1 VERAETYLRLLA
13 EREIRGRTDLHRLR
27 RAAATLADAGAVDEA
42 TIATIMDGAEMGS
55 VVRSG
60 SVQFPRQIPRI
71 RPVPAADDGEWR
83 VVPVGQAIT
92 ARTGVLVVSAV
103 VRTGRGVFL
112 AAMGPGG
119 EQVPLEDLVAL
130 TAVDDRGNLYGF
142 SRDCPAA
149 LELSPPPPED
159 IQWLTIKDDD
169 TERRTVDLTTPAAPL
184 AAKPADGSLA
194 ERLLIRRAEATLA
207 AAARTGV
214 AARTAGFTPGG
225 ASFGETAEVLR
236 ETGLLAADSQV
247 PAQLAALCQQLG
259 LSSAGLP
266 TATELPEPWHDVL
279 ARISRRHRHAAP
291 EVDPITPLA
300 IYLPD
305 VNDVRILL
313 TGLNGSRLYMIA
325 QDRAPARYSAWS
337 RVAWTHGPRPAL
349 STIAAPSA
357 LMSIWAQDADGHHHV
372 AVTSEFRVRSN
383 GLASGELELCP
394 PLPSGPVTL
403 TITGRDTTATVA
415 IP

>member
-55 VVRSG
+55 AVRSG
-60 SVQFPRQIPRI
+60 SARFARQVPRI
-71 RPVPAADDGEWR
+71 RPVPVPEDGEWR

-92 ARTGVLVVSAV
+92 ARTGVIVVSAV
-103 VRTGRGVFL
+103 VRTGRRVFL

-130 TAVDDRGNLYGF
+130 TAVDDRGDLYGF
-142 SRDCPAA
+142 SRDCPPA
-149 LELSPPPPED
+149 LELSPTPPED
-159 IQWLTIKDDD
+159 IRWLTIKDDD

-194 ERLLIRRAEATLA
+194 ERLLIRRAEGALA
-207 AAARTGV
+207 AAARTGM
-214 AARTAGFTPGG
+214 AARSPGLAPVG

-236 ETGLLAADSQV
+236 ETGLLAADSTV
-247 PAQLAALCQQLG
+247 PAQLAALSEQLG

-266 TATELPEPWHDVL
+266 TPTELPEAWHDVL
-279 ARISRRHRHAAP
+279 ARIARRHRPAAP
-291 EVDPITPLA
+291 EVELITPLA
-300 IYLPD
+300 IHLPD
-305 VNDVRILL
+305 VNGVRILL
-313 TGLNGSRLYMIA
+313 TGLNGSRLHLIA
-325 QDRAPARYSAWS
+325 QDRAPARYSSWS
-337 RVAWTHGPRPAL
+337 RLAWTHGPRPAL
-349 STIAAPSA
+349 STIAAPTA
-357 LMSIWAQDADGHHHV
+357 LMSVWAQDADGHHHV

-394 PLPSGPVTL
+394 PLPPGPVTL
-403 TITGRDTTATVA
+403 TIAGRDTTATVT